1 MELKNVTLKHRRQLI
16 LHHCSVNLPSQS
28 IILAK
33 NHIRTDIV
41 AKALAGFHPIDEGE
55 IHFDE
60 QAAKGKRNKTVFFV
74 IPENYHQLWRNYRLQ
89 DISIWLNRPFQ
100 QSALWKKYRLPSHA
114 SIDSLTMLQRLIY
127 LVSLGQSLNRTVF
140 IFDQPTKHFD
150 FENLEHFY
158 HFLRHDFVDANY
170 MILSNRIENGFTDL
184 SIYQI
189 HNAKLVAFERR

>member
-1 MELKNVTLKHRRQLI
+1 MELKNVTIKHHRQLI

-114 SIDSLTMLQRLIY
+114 SIDSLTMFQRLIY

-150 FENLEHFY
+150 FEDLEHFY

>member
-1 MELKNVTLKHRRQLI
+1 M
-16 LHHCSVNLPSQS
+16 HHCSVNLPSQS

-114 SIDSLTMLQRLIY
+114 SIDSLTMFQRLIY

-150 FENLEHFY
+150 FEDLEHFY

>member
-1 MELKNVTLKHRRQLI
+1 MI

-60 QAAKGKRNKTVFFV
+60 QEARGKTNKSVFFV

-100 QSALWKKYRLPSHA
+100 QSTLWKKYRLPSHA
-114 SIDSLTMLQRLIY
+114 SIDSLTMFQRLIY
-127 LVSLGQSLNRTVF
+127 FVSLGQSLNRTVF

-150 FENLEHFY
+150 FEDLERFY
-158 HFLRHDFVDANY
+158 HFLRHDFADANY

>member
-1 MELKNVTLKHRRQLI
+1 MELKNVTLKHHRQLI

-55 IHFDE
+55 IHFNE
-60 QAAKGKRNKTVFFV
+60 QAAKGKPNKTVFFV

-114 SIDSLTMLQRLIY
+114 SIDSLTMFQRLIY

-150 FENLEHFY
+150 FEDLEQ
-158 HFLRHDFVDANY
+158 L
-170 MILSNRIENGFTDL
+170 
-184 SIYQI
+184 
-189 HNAKLVAFERR
+189 